1 VLFIFAAG
9 VVRGFAF
16 ALGISTVIDLVVF
29 FWFTHPMV
37 SWLARF
43 RFFNQGHRLSGLNAE
58 SLGIDGINLGTV
70 NASGTPAGQTVG
82 GRA

>member
-1 VLFIFAAG
+1 
-9 VVRGFAF
+9 
-16 ALGISTVIDLVVF
+16 VF

-43 RFFNQGHRLSGLNAE
+43 PFFNKGHKLSGLDAE
-58 SLGIDGINLGTV
+58 NLGIDRL
-70 NASGTPAGQTVG
+70 PAG

>member
-1 VLFIFAAG
+1 
-9 VVRGFAF
+9 
-16 ALGISTVIDLVVF
+16 VVF

-43 RFFNQGHRLSGLNAE
+43 PFFYKGHKLSGLDAE
-58 SLGIDGINLGTV
+58 NLGLDRL
-70 NASGTPAGQTVG
+70 PAG